1 MIILREREEGRGK
14 KEVARKDRAENLND
28 QVGRCILTLR
38 EYSLCPSPVPRI
50 SGLCSHPFSAFT
62 LPTPVHY
69 LNKQGGGGGEGWDRL
84 AGSSSSSDGAASSD
98 EQLSSH
104 VGDEEGEVTGLR
116 KGEASNEF

>member
-1 MIILREREEGRGK
+1 MRKEGSRSKGSSGK
-14 KEVARKDRAENLND
+14 FKRPGW
-28 QVGRCILTLR
+28 QVYTHPSRIF
-38 EYSLCPSPVPRI
+38 SLCPSPVPRI